1 MTKKVMS
8 SIAGNA
14 KTTPVRQMIGFQ
26 EPKMQNALD
35 DWDRLAG
42 TDLQEGLD
50 EIEKY
55 VELVQKD
62 QRSIQDPVFKSREKN
77 CDD

>member
-1 MTKKVMS
+1 
-8 SIAGNA
+8 
-14 KTTPVRQMIGFQ
+14 
-26 EPKMQNALD
+26 MQNALD

-62 QRSIQDPVFKSREKN
+62 QRSIQDPVFKSRKKN